1 MIAMKTRARH
11 VMLLALSSLLLAGGC
26 ALLPTF
32 RHLTDTEL
40 TALKADLQS
49 EFGLQVLDGPDGA
62 RWGSELIAVQD
73 ALRKVDKGF
82 LSRQPIRR
90 LKRVRAAKP
99 KAPEYHD
106 PAMQEIGL
114 TDDAYLAGG
123 AYNDET
129 IATATLQAVALAWI
143 ANPLDLET
151 FHQVVSTGQ
160 AGVAG
165 SALMNRPGASRHLE
179 KVGVF
184 ATLTEWKAMGPSGRA
199 PYGVNDAYEA
209 PFEYRR
215 ERRDREEWREEFTH
229 DHQKL
234 SPRADL
240 VGAFACYHLHPDV
253 MRRGAP
259 RKATFVEKAI
269 LGQ

>member
-1 MIAMKTRARH
+1 MP
-11 VMLLALSSLLLAGGC
+11 LALSVVLLAGGC
-26 ALLPTF
+26 TLLPTF
-32 RHLTDTEL
+32 RHLSDIEL
-40 TALKADLQS
+40 TALKQDLQS
-49 EFGLQVLDGPDGA
+49 EFGLQVVDGSDGA
-62 RWGSELIAVQD
+62 SWGSELIAVQD

-106 PAMQEIGL
+106 PTMQEIGL

-123 AYNDET
+123 AYNDEA

-143 ANPLDLET
+143 ANPLDLEP
-151 FHQVVSTGQ
+151 FRQVVSTGQ

-165 SALMNRPGASRHLE
+165 AALMNRPGASRNLE

-199 PYGVNDAYEA
+199 PYGVNDAYDA
-209 PFEYRR
+209 PFEYRH

-229 DHQKL
+229 DPQKQD
-234 SPRADL
+234 PRSDL
-240 VGAFACYHLHPDV
+240 LGAFACYHLHPET
-253 MRRGAP
+253 MRRDAP
-259 RKATFVEKAI
+259 RKAKFVQKAM
-269 LGQ
+269 LGE